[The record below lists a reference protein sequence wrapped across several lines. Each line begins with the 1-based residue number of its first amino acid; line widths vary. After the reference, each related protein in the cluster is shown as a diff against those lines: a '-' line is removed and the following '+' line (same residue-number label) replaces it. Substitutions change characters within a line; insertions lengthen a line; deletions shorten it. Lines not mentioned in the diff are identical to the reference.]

1 MRWAL
6 FFAAINS
13 LIAVAADAW
22 TIHRGAVLLDEQALG
37 WMHTAIAYQAWHGLV
52 LLVVA
57 LLMAVKPGR
66 FLLAAAV
73 AFALGI
79 VLFAGSLYSL
89 ALTHLRLFL
98 FLTPVGGTALLSGW
112 LLLAIYALAL
122 GRRN

>member
-6 FFAAINS
+6 FFAAVS
-13 LIAVAADAW
+13 GLVAVAIDAW
-22 TIHRGAVLLDEQALG
+22 TIHRGTVLLDEQARG
-37 WMHTAIAYQAWHGLV
+37 WMRTAIEYQAWHSLV

-57 LLMAVKPGR
+57 LLMAVRPGR
-66 FLLAAAV
+66 FLLSAAV

-79 VLFAGSLYSL
+79 VLFAGSLYGL

-98 FLTPVGGTALLSGW
+98 FLTPVGGTAFLAGW